1 MKGKGQGSLEY
12 LFMIAAALIII
23 FVVVHYLGENSVKA
37 SEQSQVAS
45 LQART
50 ELAKSSLQ
58 AKGFWNDEHCFYILS
73 TSYAQDKVGSEYGI
87 SIKDKGPNG
96 ECNQND
102 KVLYYVD
109 YSYSEYRDEI
119 KALYGDERYKLKTLK
134 ELYDLCLANDE
145 RACKIIIA
153 LGESLWVQHGQS

>member
-12 LFMIAAALIII
+12 LFMIAAALIIM
-23 FVVVHYLGENSVKA
+23 FVVVQYLGENSVKA

-45 LQART
+45 LQAQA

-73 TSYAQDKVGSEYGI
+73 NSTSEKDVGSEYGI

-109 YSYSEYRDEI
+109 YSDSEYRDEI

-145 RACKIIIA
+145 RACKIIMA
-153 LGESLWVQHGQS
+153 LDESSWIQHGQS